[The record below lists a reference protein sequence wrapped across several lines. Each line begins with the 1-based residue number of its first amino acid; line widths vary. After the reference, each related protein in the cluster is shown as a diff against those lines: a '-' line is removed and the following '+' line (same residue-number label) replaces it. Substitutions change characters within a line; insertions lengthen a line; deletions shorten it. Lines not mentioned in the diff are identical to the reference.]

1 MCECRVDTV
10 RSIWELPAGVLA
22 RFFELLAEAQDRG
35 EPKDFPRQP
44 EGERGP
50 GAASSPA
57 TAGSASLAARSDD
70 DCPTRPRRRDL
81 VRQIGGLIDQDTTSA
96 AVPATLEKI
105 VGNLDR
111 LHPVTQVDRHQG
123 FAANLHAPPSR
134 CCGRRL

>member
-1 MCECRVDTV
+1 MSCGHRAIDLV
-10 RSIWELPAGVLA
+10 PAGVLA
-22 RFFELLAEAQDRG
+22 RFFELLAEAQDRD

-44 EGERGP
+44 EGRARP

-70 DCPTRPRRRDL
+70 DCPTRHRDL
-81 VRQIGGLIDQDTTSA
+81 VRQIGGQIDQNATSA
-96 AVPATLEKI
+96 AVPATFEKI

-111 LHPVTQVDRHQG
+111 FHPVTPVDRHQG

-134 CCGRRL
+134 CCGRAPMRR